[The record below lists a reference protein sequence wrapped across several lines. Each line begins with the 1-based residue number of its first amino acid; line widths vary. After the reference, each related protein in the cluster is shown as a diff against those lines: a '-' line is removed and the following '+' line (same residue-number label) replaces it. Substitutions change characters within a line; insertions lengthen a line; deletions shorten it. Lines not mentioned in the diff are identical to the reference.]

1 MGNEGQVAAGTATP
15 SAAPTPN
22 KGIRSPGRPDPSG
35 QPKARRKRKVC
46 SEDGCT
52 KNAQEGGV
60 CIKHG
65 AKVKQRKVCSEEDC
79 TNGAQKGGVCYKHG
93 AKVKRCSHYDCT
105 KQVQQGGVCIE
116 HGAKVKR
123 CSHDGCSKFA
133 QTGGVCVKHGAK
145 VQQGKCVAKKAA
157 PNLPKTEESA

>member
-52 KNAQEGGV
+52 KNAQKGGV
-60 CIKHG
+60 CI
-65 AKVKQRKVCSEEDC
+65 
-79 TNGAQKGGVCYKHG
+79 KHG

-123 CSHDGCSKFA
+123 CSHDGCSKFTKGGGVCIKHGA
-133 QTGGVCVKHGAK
+133 KVKRCSHGGCTKFSVTGGVCMKHGAK
-145 VQQGKCVAKKAA
+145 VQQGRCVAKKTA
-157 PNLPKTEESA
+157 PNLPRTEESA